1 MVIKLF
7 HVCVSSSK
15 DVKLDDF
22 YSQLNKNISYCYFHI
37 FITCTFS
44 FCTYDYTRFDYLSYI
59 ELIILLLYRT
69 FLCCS
74 YNLPIAS
81 YVLVLYLRSEH
92 CFLNGYCIT
101 KIGSRYVLPH
111 KCLLTFNWLFYIHYL
126 AVLNFINFLLFTYF
140 FHFFEFY
147 FCIFISYLFPTWFLS
162 FIVIV
167 YLIFVHFF
175 NHAFIHILI

>member
-44 FCTYDYTRFDYLSYI
+44 FCTYDYIRFDYLSCI
-59 ELIILLLYRT
+59 ELIILLLHRT
-69 FLCCS
+69 FLSCS

-81 YVLVLYLRSEH
+81 HVLVSYLRSEH

-101 KIGSRYVLPH
+101 KIGSRFVRPH
-111 KCLLTFNWLFYIHYL
+111 KCVLTQNQLSLCLYSYCF
-126 AVLNFINFLLFTYF
+126 NFI
-140 FHFFEFY
+140 
-147 FCIFISYLFPTWFLS
+147 
-162 FIVIV
+162 
-167 YLIFVHFF
+167 
-175 NHAFIHILI
+175 